1 MILGQLDTFL
11 VEMVMSA
18 CVLVARQKWLRT
30 YCVTDVLEFFKSCY
44 HRADISASQFK
55 SCSLFVACFLFFF
68 LPGVGV
74 AVCLSVRKANHG
86 ETAFYRLGA
95 AQLEVGSTCLLRC
108 ENPSHRRKQSLRP
121 SSMQIERWPT
131 TCRLLLPIFFHAL
144 KQSWSDFS
152 TAQARVG

>member
-1 MILGQLDTFL
+1 MFWSSSSPVITVQIFQHPSLRAALYLLL
-11 VEMVMSA
+11 V
-18 CVLVARQKWLRT
+18 
-30 YCVTDVLEFFKSCY
+30 
-44 HRADISASQFK
+44 
-55 SCSLFVACFLFFF
+55 FVFF

-121 SSMQIERWPT
+121 SSMQIERWPI